1 MDAIVGQLPSGH
13 PARANTTHK
22 RHTQCCRLP
31 TRTKNNNNLHKPNS
45 YAIEESGGNRHIRG
59 SSHFAAYDRV
69 VSDASRGHGRWREDE
84 ATGGVAGEV
93 DDEDGT
99 SDNCVAVVVVVVVVA
114 RERGL

>member
-1 MDAIVGQLPSGH
+1 MTCGL
-13 PARANTTHK
+13 
-22 RHTQCCRLP
+22 LP
-31 TRTKNNNNLHKPNS
+31 TQTNLHKPN
-45 YAIEESGGNRHIRG
+45 ICHEESGGHRHIRG

-84 ATGGVAGEV
+84 ATGGAADEV

-99 SDNCVAVVVVVVVVA
+99 SDNCVAVVVVVVA